1 MRSVS
6 SCRRVVMKTL
16 VASEAISCAKANHVA
31 EVCRT
36 SRIIGPQ
43 APVLE
48 REKKI
53 RARTIDDIGDR
64 RPVARKP
71 GIDGVFGDHRTR
83 VYLPGEWVVDSVA
96 GIELQ
101 PFSYLALQL
110 CPAAHVIQGTRNLR
124 RAFIEVNIVD
134 VASATESAQRR
145 STICTRR
152 ECKMPADRQTQID
165 GAGPRI
171 EPLLVTCF
179 MRAEVTT
186 RANFRP
192 GVRIA

>member
-1 MRSVS
+1 
-6 SCRRVVMKTL
+6 MKTR
-16 VASEAISCAKANHVA
+16 VASEAVSRAKANHIA

-36 SRIIGPQ
+36 SRIVGPQ

-64 RPVARKP
+64 RPVAREP
-71 GIDGVFGDHRTR
+71 GIDGVFGNRHTR
-83 VYLPGEWVVDSVA
+83 VYLPGEWVVDAIA
-96 GIELQ
+96 GIELK
-101 PFSYLALQL
+101 PFSYFALQL
-110 CPAAHVIQGTRNLR
+110 CPAAHVIQGARNLR
-124 RAFIEVNIVD
+124 RACKEINIVD
-134 VASATESAQRR
+134 VASATESAQCR

-165 GAGPRI
+165 GPGPRI
-171 EPLLVTCF
+171 EALLVASF
-179 MRAEVTT
+179 MRAEVTA

-192 GVRIA
+192 CVRIA